1 MIIKDE
7 KDSKNIWARVRMK
20 FQAKASIISRSDTEF
35 QKITDMISI
44 KHGNTFNIIKEFKDF
59 HLIKLIPLKG
69 TIITGFGSAY
79 NLIGV
84 SLETK
89 SKIKGN

>member
-20 FQAKASIISRSDTEF
+20 FQAKVSIISRSDTEF